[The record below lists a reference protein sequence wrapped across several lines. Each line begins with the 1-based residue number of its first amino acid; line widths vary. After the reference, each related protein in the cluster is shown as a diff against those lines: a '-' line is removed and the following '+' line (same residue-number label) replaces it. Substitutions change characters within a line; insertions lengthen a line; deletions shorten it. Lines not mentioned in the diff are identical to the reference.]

1 MPQRGLDH
9 ISVWA
14 FSFCHCPFVVTVSQC
29 FYLGHGACARF
40 FRERHIPLMM
50 LGGGGYTPRN
60 VARCWTYETSIAVDM
75 DVSDGVL
82 PSGIFLFFEVI
93 FWSESVATRYF

>member
-1 MPQRGLDH
+1 MT
-9 ISVWA
+9 A
-14 FSFCHCPFVVTVSQC
+14 FCS
-29 FYLGHGACARF
+29 GHGACARF

-75 DVSDGVL
+75 EVSDGM
-82 PSGIFLFFEVI
+82 
-93 FWSESVATRYF
+93 